1 MSVERGVGSVVA
13 SFESPAA
20 AKSAMAALER
30 SGVPPRLIQVITE
43 APELTRA
50 GTARADEAAAR
61 WATERVAAGALLGA
75 ALGALVGALVLVV
88 AVDDAGTYAWIGT
101 LAGSA
106 FVGAV
111 IGGFVAFGT
120 AAPRTPA
127 AWRTYELRHSEE
139 VCIAVRP
146 SRALSVEQVTAALA
160 TQGGRDV
167 QVTSS

>member
-1 MSVERGVGSVVA
+1 MTVGQGTGSVVA

-30 SGVPPRLIQVITE
+30 SGVPTRAIHVISE

-50 GTARADEAAAR
+50 GNARADEAAAR
-61 WATERVAAGALLGA
+61 WATDRIVVGALLGA
-75 ALGALVGALVLVV
+75 AVGALAGALILVL
-88 AVDDAGTYAWIGT
+88 AVEDPGTYAWIGT

-106 FVGAV
+106 FAGAI
-111 IGGFVAFGT
+111 IGAFISFGT

-127 AWRTYELRHSEE
+127 AWRTYELRHAEE

-146 SRALSVEQVTAALA
+146 SRGHSVEEVSAALA
-160 TQGGRDV
+160 TEGGRDV
-167 QVTSS
+167 QVTDL